1 MRLSIRSLA
10 MAAGLLWGGLICF
23 VGLINLAAPSYGA
36 SFLQMMSS
44 VYPGFQFSRTF
55 GDVIVGTIYGLAD
68 GAIAGLILGWLY
80 NAFLPVSTGA
90 KGVRKRHTPRGIAL
104 APAKA
109 V

>member
-10 MAAGLLWGGLICF
+10 LAAGLIWGGLILF

-55 GDVIVGTIYGLAD
+55 GDVVIGTIYGFAD
-68 GAIAGLILGWLY
+68 GAIGGLVFGWLY
-80 NAFLPVSTGA
+80 NAFASTPA
-90 KGVRKRHTPRGIAL
+90 RARGLSESGTRRA
-104 APAKA
+104 A
-109 V
+109 